1 MNRRFYN
8 DLGGRCKP
16 VNNEF
21 RSQYEREGLK
31 LKVIEAVGFI
41 AGVGI
46 AICLTAL
53 ALYLSRP

>member
-1 MNRRFYN
+1 MTKRFY
-8 DLGGRCKP
+8 DTLDGKCKP

-31 LKVIEAVGFI
+31 LRVIEAVGFI